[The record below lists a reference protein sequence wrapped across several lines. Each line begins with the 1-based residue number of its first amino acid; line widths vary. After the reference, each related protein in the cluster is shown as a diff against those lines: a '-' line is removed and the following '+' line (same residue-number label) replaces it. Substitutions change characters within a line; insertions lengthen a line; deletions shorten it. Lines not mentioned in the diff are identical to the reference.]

1 MKAILDSSMTQVT
14 DFLTKVRPVSV
25 VRNIQIILVSLT
37 LLFVTYVLSIPFLD
51 KQVSIQIPMDYFQKV
66 KLLPK
71 PSNL

>member
-37 LLFVTYVLSIPFLD
+37 LLFVTYVLSIPFFGQTSVNTDPDGLFSEG
-51 KQVSIQIPMDYFQKV
+51 KIAPETI
-66 KLLPK
+66 
-71 PSNL
+71 